1 MQGRRTQEGRP
12 EFEKNRVGT
21 MVSAGQKDCF
31 PSRLSVL
38 AAARSQRR
46 AALRRRRRS
55 GRRAASHRRGKA
67 KVLLFRKA
75 VGVAPNT
82 RAVLSQSLQPR
93 EPAAAR
99 AQARPADRARA
110 TQATC
115 PRHRRRRQ
123 GRRRWW
129 IVASSTAEHRA
140 YPYCIRPW
148 PMRLTRTLASRN
160 TLLALMRQSCC
171 LREWM
176 RMALAMI

>member
-55 GRRAASHRRGKA
+55 AVARRRIGGRLW
-67 KVLLFRKA
+67 VWL
-75 VGVAPNT
+75 
-82 RAVLSQSLQPR
+82 LSQSLQPR
-93 EPAAAR
+93 ARAAAR
-99 AQARPADRARA
+99 AQARPAERE
-110 TQATC
+110 QHNATC
-115 PRHRRRRQ
+115 PRLRRRRQ

-148 PMRLTRTLASRN
+148 PTRLTRTLASRN

>member
-1 MQGRRTQEGRP
+1 MQGRTQEGRP

-38 AAARSQRR
+38 AAARTVSVVPLCVAVEGLQSR
-46 AALRRRRRS
+46 
-55 GRRAASHRRGKA
+55 GVASEGM
-67 KVLLFRKA
+67 A
-75 VGVAPNT
+75 VGAP
-82 RAVLSQSLQPR
+82 LLESPQPR

-99 AQARPADRARA
+99 AQARPAERE
-110 TQATC
+110 QHNATC

-148 PMRLTRTLASRN
+148 PMQLTRTLASRN